1 MRYFL
6 RTLRLSWTY
15 RYRLFASIVFAFL
28 AAICWSLNFTA
39 VYPVLKIFGTDQNL
53 QQWANEGILKAKN
66 SVEAQTRETEKI
78 RKDLDRV
85 NEAPA
90 ADRDKLTTKFNGE
103 LTRVTARLE
112 SSQRELYHLSLVKGY
127 LDAWCPEGRFN
138 TLAMVIGLVVIAI
151 AIRGVLE
158 FVQES
163 LVGSVVNHVLFDIR
177 NLFFRRAMKMDIARF
192 GEQGTHELMS
202 RFTGDVEMMGV
213 GLKTLY
219 GRVVAEPLRA
229 LACIALASLI
239 CWQLTFMFLV
249 LVPISLYILTR
260 VGKMMKKATRRLLE
274 GMSAMFQVLQ
284 ESFQGIRIIKAFG
297 QEPRRRRQF
306 RAATRE
312 YYRRAMLVVNID
324 SFAGP
329 LIETLGFAAIAG
341 ALLVGAYL
349 VLDHQTHFLGLQ
361 MCSRPLEME
370 TLLQLYALLA
380 AIADPVRKLSSVVTK
395 IQSGAA
401 AADRVFGYMDREPKI
416 FSTPA
421 SELLERH
428 QGSIEFRNVC
438 FSYDAGHPI
447 LTGLDLRVEH
457 GQIVALVGKN
467 GCGKTTMLNLL
478 PRFYDPDHGQVL
490 IDGVNVREAN
500 LRSLRK
506 QIAVVT
512 QETFLFADTIHNNIA
527 FAKHRATREQVE
539 AAARQANA
547 HDFIVKLPHG
557 YDTRL
562 GEAGLKISVGQRQK
576 ICLARAM
583 LTDPAIVL
591 LDEFTSAADAESEME
606 IHRIL
611 RDFMKGRTC
620 FVITH
625 RLNTLEIADRILVI
639 DGGRVAAQGSH
650 SDLLKSSKLYEPLR
664 RPLAGAQGRLRG
676 GCARPR
682 AAQGIA
688 GRRRRPGAA
697 TGPVAARR
705 PKAVVATGRAGQRS
719 R

>member
-6 RTLRLSWTY
+6 RTMKLSWAY

-28 AAICWSLNFTA
+28 AAIIWSLNFTA
-39 VYPVLKIFGTDQNL
+39 VYPVLKIFGTEKNL
-53 QQWANEGILKAKN
+53 QQWANEGIEKSKK
-66 SVEAQTRETEKI
+66 SVETYTQQAENI
-78 RKDLDRV
+78 RKDLEKLAGDR
-85 NEAPA
+85 A
-90 ADRDKLTTKFNGE
+90 ANHDLQITELNGQLTK
-103 LTRVTARLE
+103 VTARLE
-112 SSQRELYHLSLVKGY
+112 SSQRELYHLSVIKQY
-127 LDAWCPEGRFN
+127 LDAWCPEDRFN
-138 TLAMVIGLVVIAI
+138 TLALVILLVVIAV
-151 AIRGVLE
+151 AIRGILE

-163 LVGSVVNHVLFDIR
+163 LVGSVVNRVLFDIR
-177 NLFFRRAMKMDIARF
+177 NMFFRRAMKMDIARF

-202 RFTGDVEMMGV
+202 RFTNDVEMMGV

-229 LACIALASLI
+229 MACIAFASYI
-239 CWQLTFMFLV
+239 CWQLTLLFLV
-249 LVPISLYILTR
+249 LVPISLYILAR
-260 VGKMMKKATRRLLE
+260 IGKMMKKATRRLLE
-274 GMSAMFQVLQ
+274 GMSNMFQVLQ
-284 ESFQGIRIIKAFG
+284 ESFQGIRIVKAYG

-329 LIETLGFAAIAG
+329 MIETIGFAAIAG

-349 VLDHQTHFLGLQ
+349 VLDHQTHIWGVQF
-361 MCSRPLEME
+361 CSRPLEME
-370 TLLQLYALLA
+370 ALIQLYALLA

-416 FSTPA
+416 FSSPA
-421 SELLERH
+421 SEILERH
-428 QGSIEFRNVC
+428 HRAIEFRNVC
-438 FSYDAGHPI
+438 FSYDAGHPV

-457 GQIVALVGKN
+457 GEIVALVGKN
-467 GCGKTTMLNLL
+467 GCGKTTLLNLL

-490 IDGVNVREAN
+490 IDDVDVRGVN

-527 FAKHRATREQVE
+527 FAKPRATRTEVE
-539 AAARQANA
+539 KAARQANA
-547 HDFIVKLPHG
+547 HEFIIRLPHG

-576 ICLARAM
+576 ISLARAM
-583 LTDPAIVL
+583 LTNPSIVL

-625 RLNTLEIADRILVI
+625 RLNTLEIADRIIVI

-650 SDLLKSSKLYEPLR
+650 AQLLQASKLYERLYEAHFQR
-664 RPLAGAQGRLRG
+664 KAG
-676 GCARPR
+676 
-682 AAQGIA
+682 
-688 GRRRRPGAA
+688 
-697 TGPVAARR
+697 
-705 PKAVVATGRAGQRS
+705 
-719 R
+719 